1 MSRRTKS
8 LIVTLGAALFASWI
22 PLAGQTAGSGFY
34 QRGTVYFD
42 WYGSRYSDGTFF
54 NQISARFRFDLI
66 SRPGQGWTLT
76 LDARDRVGIRGRT
89 TNQAILY
96 NARLTF
102 DKAGSPFYLS
112 LGQMNLYDTA
122 GIGALLGGVA
132 GFKVGRDLL
141 AGAYGGLESTPYI
154 NRLDAKYFKAGAFV
168 RWLGPKGRT
177 LGLSFNHLAYDGRT
191 ERQYAYANI
200 FLPVERVLVVY
211 GDAEYEMGNH
221 VDGTNRL
228 SRLFGNVRLDLG
240 RWADLTASYSS
251 GRGLDFHSYLIAAS
265 QDPTIYDQN
274 VERFY
279 YTGYY
284 GVRLSIKPTA
294 TLRLSVSRQQ
304 SEQKDLGILNH
315 TWRFGASAWNI
326 LGQGISIV
334 GDYALNRGD
343 LSESDT
349 YYVSLTKDFGRFS
362 LNGSFSNSFNGLRF
376 DSSGGEPSVIHL
388 NDARNVSL
396 GALVRVSRSLSAS
409 IEYGG
414 FLQSGLNE
422 HFLFV
427 RLIYR
432 SR

>member
-1 MSRRTKS
+1 MRLQKPGIVLLGVAL
-8 LIVTLGAALFASWI
+8 LISGTR
-22 PLAGQTAGSGFY
+22 LAGQSSGSSFY
-34 QRGTVYFD
+34 QKGTIYLD
-42 WYGSRYSDGTFF
+42 WNGSRYSDGTFF
-54 NQISARFRFDLI
+54 NQVSARFKFDLI
-66 SRPGQGWTLT
+66 NRPGQGWTLT
-76 LDARDRVGIRGRT
+76 VDARDRIGIRGEA
-89 TNQAILY
+89 TNQLILY
-96 NARLTF
+96 NARLTY
-102 DKAGSPFYLS
+102 DKPGSLFYLA

-122 GIGALLGGVA
+122 GIGALLGGMA
-132 GFKVGRDLL
+132 GFKLSQDIMV
-141 AGAYGGLESTPYI
+141 GAYGGLESTPYI
-154 NRLDAKYFKAGAFV
+154 NRLDTKYLKAGAFV
-168 RWLGPKGRT
+168 RWLGPQGRT
-177 LGLSFNHLAYDGRT
+177 IGLTFNHLRYEGSV
-191 ERQYAYANI
+191 ERQYAYANV
-200 FLPVERVLVVY
+200 FLPVRKVFVFY
-211 GDAEYEMGNH
+211 GNAEYELGNH

-228 SRLFGNVRLDLG
+228 SRLFGNIRLDLG

-284 GVRLSIKPTA
+284 GVRLSLKPTR
-294 TLRLSVSRQQ
+294 TVRLSVSRQE
-304 SEQKDLGILNH
+304 SRQKDLGVRNH

-362 LNGSFSNSFNGLRF
+362 LNGSYSNSFNGMRL
-376 DSSGGEPSVIHL
+376 DSSGGDPQLIHL
-388 NDARNVSL
+388 DNYRNVSL
-396 GALVRVSRSLSAS
+396 GTLIRLGRGLSAS

-432 SR
+432 SH

>member
-1 MSRRTKS
+1 MRPRKPG
-8 LIVTLGAALFASWI
+8 IVILGVALLFSGTR
-22 PLAGQTAGSGFY
+22 LAGQSSGSSFY
-34 QRGTVYFD
+34 QKGTIYLD
-42 WYGSRYSDGTFF
+42 WNGSRYSDGTLF
-54 NQISARFRFDLI
+54 NQASVRFRFDLI

-76 LDARDRVGIRGRT
+76 FDARDRVGIRT
-89 TNQAILY
+89 TATNQAILY

-122 GIGALLGGVA
+122 GIGALFGGIA

-141 AGAYGGLESTPYI
+141 VGAYGGLESTPYI
-154 NRLDAKYFKAGAFV
+154 NRLDTKYLKAGAFL
-168 RWLGPKGRT
+168 RWLGSKGRT
-177 LGLSFNHLAYDGRT
+177 VGLSYNLLRYDGHS
-191 ERQYAYANI
+191 ERQYAYANV
-200 FLPVERVLVVY
+200 FLPVKKVLVFY
-211 GDAEYEMGNH
+211 GDAEYELGSH
-221 VDGTNRL
+221 IDGGNRL

-240 RWADLTASYSS
+240 RWADLTGSYSS

-265 QDPTIYDQN
+265 QDPAIYDQN

-279 YTGYY
+279 YSGYY
-284 GVRLSIKPTA
+284 GIRLSLKPTA
-294 TLRLSVSRQQ
+294 TVRLSVSRQR
-304 SEQKDLGILNH
+304 SEQKDLGILNN
-315 TWRFGASAWNI
+315 TWRFGASVWNI
-326 LGQGISIV
+326 FGQGISIN
-334 GDYALNRGD
+334 GNYALNRGD

-362 LNGSFSNSFNGLRF
+362 LNGSYSNSFNGLRF
-376 DSSGGEPSVIHL
+376 DTGGGDPQIIHL
-388 NDARNVSL
+388 NDSRNVSL